1 MKSLSKFYFKQ
12 TKEIFFKSVLA
23 VLLINLLRGV
33 LLYFYDD
40 SWLSFNNGS
49 RLPILVVSICS
60 IVILWSLNRMDTS
73 DETRTPA
80 SFFKAEESQKL
91 LVRFLVSYVEIA
103 ILVILEGVFMIIYHN
118 MVIDLVHIVLFFP
131 LLACYCIAFVSYFI
145 LLKQFIKN
153 SNLTNQVLT
162 VCYYSSALF
171 FVFIGNGFSRRY
183 LSAID
188 SLPFF
193 ADTHFYLSSFLFNVS
208 ICAGIIWLYLQKNN
222 KLNNVDRG

>member
-1 MKSLSKFYFKQ
+1 MKSLSKFYFTQ

-23 VLLINLLRGV
+23 VILINLLRGV
-33 LLYFYDD
+33 LLYLYDD
-40 SWLSFNNGS
+40 SWFTFNNGS

-80 SFFKAEESQKL
+80 SFFKAEESQKM
-91 LVRFLVSYVEIA
+91 LVRFLVSYAEIA

-118 MVIDLVHIVLFFP
+118 MVIDLVRIFLFFP

-153 SNLTNQVLT
+153 SNSTNQVLT
-162 VCYYSSALF
+162 ICYYSSALF

-183 LSAID
+183 FSSID
-188 SLPFF
+188 SLLFF
-193 ADTHFYLSSFLFNVS
+193 TDIHFYLSSFLFNVS
-208 ICAGIIWLYLQKNN
+208 ICSGIIWLYLQKNN
-222 KLNNVDRG
+222 KLNNRG